1 MAVDQLLEARNDVRR
16 LQRKQEKIF
25 SDILAKIPARKQK
38 KFEGLKVQMED
49 FLFNNIYY
57 SRNETKDFIEKLYDK
72 EILLEIE

>member
-1 MAVDQLLEARNDVRR
+1 MTVDQLLEARNDVRR

-25 SDILAKIPARKQK
+25 SDLLAKIPARKQK

>member
-1 MAVDQLLEARNDVRR
+1 MTVDQLLEARNDVRR

-38 KFEGLKVQMED
+38 KFEGLKVRMED